1 MEKDWIWGEKL
12 REEFEANVEKVYE
25 KQKALS
31 QKVVEAKEALIKE
44 AEKTSLS
51 DDFKKAT
58 EKMTSLMD
66 EWKDSGNAGKKTD
79 DELWE
84 RFNAARQKFYD
95 RKHAN
100 WENRAVQFENAK
112 KVKEDLI
119 EKAKSLQDSEEW
131 QKTSAKYKELMDAWK
146 AAGNAGREFDDD
158 LWNAFN
164 EARQKF
170 YAKRNEFYEKLHV
183 EHAEKY
189 AEKQAL
195 VKEAKSIAG
204 LQEYTREQT
213 AMMKELSNKWKSIG
227 FCGKDKEDE
236 IWNEFRGVMDEYFAG
251 LKSASEKRRANWR
264 EHMSEIISR
273 KEVQIANQKR
283 QIKRLQDDMTGL
295 VSEATVADL
304 QDQVEDK
311 EDFIK
316 QLEQEIEDIE
326 KKLAEQL
333 IYSLFLGVYYM
344 NFHECMKL
352 FYPETTIILYNQKN
366 EVVLEGQVKDIR
378 KECEKYHN
386 VEVTFVSGRADTTGL
401 KIWLDM

>member
-1 MEKDWIWGEKL
+1 MNDLKKRWRKTGFGESLAEEKL
-12 REEFEANVEKVYE
+12 REEFDANIEKVYE
-25 KQKALS
+25 KQKALA
-31 QKVVEAKEALIKE
+31 QKVVDVKEALIKE

-66 EWKDSGNAGKKTD
+66 QWKVSGNAGKKTD

-100 WENRAVQFENAK
+100 WENRTVQFENAK

-170 YAKRNEFYEKLHV
+170 YAKRNEFYEKLHA
-183 EHAEKY
+183 EHDEKY

-264 EHMSEIISR
+264 DHMAEIISR
-273 KEVQIANQKR
+273 KEEQIANQKR

-304 QDQVEDK
+304 QDQVEVK

-326 KKLAEQL
+326 KKLAE
-333 IYSLFLGVYYM
+333 
-344 NFHECMKL
+344 
-352 FYPETTIILYNQKN
+352 
-366 EVVLEGQVKDIR
+366 
-378 KECEKYHN
+378 
-386 VEVTFVSGRADTTGL
+386 
-401 KIWLDM
+401 

>member
-1 MEKDWIWGEKL
+1 MKYLEKIGFSKDDIAYMMENTPEKFIELLKEQKKLVTENISYLKDLGVTNYQDIFLK
-12 REEFEANVEKVYE
+12 FYE
-25 KQKALS
+25 M
-31 QKVVEAKEALIKE
+31 
-44 AEKTSLS
+44 
-51 DDFKKAT
+51 F
-58 EKMTSLMD
+58 LMD
-66 EWKDSGNAGKKTD
+66 NSNFIAIFSKYE
-79 DELWE
+79 
-84 RFNAARQKFYD
+84 
-95 RKHAN
+95 
-100 WENRAVQFENAK
+100 
-112 KVKEDLI
+112 KEDLI
-119 EKAKSLQDSEEW
+119 EKAKALQESEEW

-170 YAKRNEFYEKLHV
+170 YAKRNEFYEKLHA
-183 EHAEKY
+183 EHDEKY

-204 LQEYTREQT
+204 LKEYTREQT

-251 LKSASEKRRANWR
+251 LKEASEKRRANWR
-264 EHMSEIISR
+264 EHMQEIISR
-273 KEVQIANQKR
+273 KEEQIANQKR

-326 KKLAEQL
+326 KKLAE
-333 IYSLFLGVYYM
+333 
-344 NFHECMKL
+344 
-352 FYPETTIILYNQKN
+352 
-366 EVVLEGQVKDIR
+366 
-378 KECEKYHN
+378 
-386 VEVTFVSGRADTTGL
+386 
-401 KIWLDM
+401 

>member
-1 MEKDWIWGEKL
+1 MEKEFYEEFEDMEAGIDQKQALVEESKKVDEIEDFNEAVRFVNDLKKKWRKTGFGESLAEEKL

-66 EWKDSGNAGKKTD
+66 EWKASGNAGKKTD

-100 WENRAVQFENAK
+100 WENRAAQFENAK

-119 EKAKSLQDSEEW
+119 EKARSLQDSEEW

-146 AAGNAGREFDDD
+146 AAGNAGREFDDE

-170 YAKRNEFYEKLHV
+170 YAKRNEFYEKLHA
-183 EHAEKY
+183 EHDEKY
-189 AEKQAL
+189 AEKVPLKPAPAVSDRPAEEQGRKLGTRQWILFA
-195 VKEAKSIAG
+195 IAAFG
-204 LQEYTREQT
+204 VAILLGILAPSGKKKGKASSKTEET
-213 AMMKELSNKWKSIG
+213 ADQRNKELSQNSK
-227 FCGKDKEDE
+227 
-236 IWNEFRGVMDEYFAG
+236 A
-251 LKSASEKRRANWR
+251 
-264 EHMSEIISR
+264 
-273 KEVQIANQKR
+273 
-283 QIKRLQDDMTGL
+283 
-295 VSEATVADL
+295 
-304 QDQVEDK
+304 
-311 EDFIK
+311 
-316 QLEQEIEDIE
+316 E
-326 KKLAEQL
+326 KKEG
-333 IYSLFLGVYYM
+333 S
-344 NFHECMKL
+344 HE
-352 FYPETTIILYNQKN
+352 KN
-366 EVVLEGQVKDIR
+366 EE
-378 KECEKYHN
+378 EK
-386 VEVTFVSGRADTTGL
+386 
-401 KIWLDM
+401 

>member
-1 MEKDWIWGEKL
+1 MEKEFYEEFEDMEAGIDQKQALVEESKKVDEIEDFNEAVRFVNDLKKKWRKTGFGESLAEEKL

-66 EWKDSGNAGKKTD
+66 EWKASGNAGKKTD

-84 RFNAARQKFYD
+84 RFNA
-95 RKHAN
+95 
-100 WENRAVQFENAK
+100 
-112 KVKEDLI
+112 
-119 EKAKSLQDSEEW
+119 
-131 QKTSAKYKELMDAWK
+131 
-146 AAGNAGREFDDD
+146 
-158 LWNAFN
+158 
-164 EARQKF
+164 ARQKF

-326 KKLAEQL
+326 KKLAE
-333 IYSLFLGVYYM
+333 
-344 NFHECMKL
+344 
-352 FYPETTIILYNQKN
+352 
-366 EVVLEGQVKDIR
+366 
-378 KECEKYHN
+378 
-386 VEVTFVSGRADTTGL
+386 
-401 KIWLDM
+401 